1 MVQKFM
7 EALRQAMIRND
18 LVFVQKAVEEALLNG
33 YTIDYLFAVEA
44 AVWGQDNVL
53 KELMKVCDVS
63 KGSSQALRWSAEKGN
78 LECVKLLIPAS
89 DPNALDASALQ
100 QAVLSKHQN
109 VIDILLPVSNYNVVL
124 DYFKN
129 QTNFEAYSLLAER
142 IQQFE
147 ALSQK
152 SRLLNNI
159 KEVAPKINN
168 AFRKI

>member
-1 MVQKFM
+1 M
-7 EALRQAMIRND
+7 RQTSHSGVR
-18 LVFVQKAVEEALLNG
+18 
-33 YTIDYLFAVEA
+33 
-44 AVWGQDNVL
+44 
-53 KELMKVCDVS
+53 S
-63 KGSSQALRWSAEKGN
+63 K
-78 LECVKLLIPAS
+78 C
-89 DPNALDASALQ
+89 LDASALQ